1 MIAELATANAAFA
14 VIKQTI
20 ANGQDL
26 TRVAKQ
32 ATSYFDS
39 KSTIAKKANKNGNKS
54 DMEAFM
60 ALEALKKQEEELREL
75 MIYAG
80 RANLYDD
87 WLQFQADCKRKRK
100 EAEKQRLHKAA
111 KTRDLILKIV
121 TGGLVA
127 LLAIPLL
134 LSLVFLIVGF
144 LEKNTT

>member
-1 MIAELATANAAFA
+1 MLAELAIANSAFA

-39 KSTIAKKANKNGNKS
+39 KSEIAKKAKKNGSKS

-87 WLQFQADCKRKRK
+87 WLQFQADCKRKRRQEEVK
-100 EAEKQRLHKAA
+100 RQQQAA
-111 KTRDLILKIV
+111 KTRDLVTKII
-121 TGGLVA
+121 TGVVVVLVA
-127 LLAIPLL
+127 VP
-134 LSLVFLIVGF
+134 SIVG
-144 LEKNTT
+144 LTYTIVDLLR

>member
-1 MIAELATANAAFA
+1 MLAELAIANSAFA

-39 KSTIAKKANKNGNKS
+39 KSTIAKKAKKNGSKS

-60 ALEALKKQEEELREL
+60 ALETLKKQEEELKEL

-100 EAEKQRLHKAA
+100 EEEKQRLHKAA
-111 KTRDLILKIV
+111 KTRQMVLNVFTGLIV
-121 TGGLVA
+121 TMVTIPVVIALVY
-127 LLAIPLL
+127 
-134 LSLVFLIVGF
+134 SIVGF
-144 LEKNTT
+144 LK

>member
-1 MIAELATANAAFA
+1 MLAELAIANSAFA

-39 KSTIAKKANKNGNKS
+39 KSQIAKKAKKNGSKS

-60 ALEALKKQEEELREL
+60 ALESLKQQEEELREL

-87 WLQFQADCKRKRK
+87 WLQFQADCKRKRRD
-100 EAEKQRLHKAA
+100 EEKQRQYKAA
-111 KTRDLILKIV
+111 KNRDLVVKIF
-121 TGGLVA
+121 TGIVITIIA
-127 LLAIPLL
+127 VPA
-134 LSLVFLIVGF
+134 IVGMTYAIVNF
-144 LEKNTT
+144 LK

>member
-1 MIAELATANAAFA
+1 MLAELAAANAAFA
-14 VIKQTI
+14 IIKKTI

-39 KSTIAKKANKNGNKS
+39 KSQIAKKAKKNGSKS

-60 ALEALKKQEEELREL
+60 AMETLKKQEEELKEL

-100 EAEKQRLHKAA
+100 EEEKQRLHKAA
-111 KTRDLILKIV
+111 KTRQMVLNVFTGLIV
-121 TGGLVA
+121 TMVTIPVVIALVY
-127 LLAIPLL
+127 
-134 LSLVFLIVGF
+134 SIVGF
-144 LEKNTT
+144 LK

>member
-1 MIAELATANAAFA
+1 MLAELAIANSAFA

-39 KSTIAKKANKNGNKS
+39 KSQIAKKAKKNGNKS

-60 ALEALKKQEEELREL
+60 ALETLKKQEEELREL

-87 WLQFQADCKRKRK
+87 WLQFQADCKRKRREEDK
-100 EAEKQRLHKAA
+100 KAQYKSA
-111 KTRDLILKIV
+111 KNRQLVLNIF
-121 TGGLVA
+121 TGLSVALVA
-127 LLAIPLL
+127 IPVIIT
-134 LSLVFLIVGF
+134 LVYSIVGF
-144 LEKNTT
+144 LK

>member
-1 MIAELATANAAFA
+1 MLAELAIANSAFA

-39 KSTIAKKANKNGNKS
+39 KSEIAKKAKKNGSKS

-60 ALEALKKQEEELREL
+60 ALESLKQQEEELREL

-87 WLQFQADCKRKRK
+87 WLQFQADCKRKRRD
-100 EAEKQRLHKAA
+100 EEKKRQYKAA
-111 KTRDLILKIV
+111 KNRDLAVKIF
-121 TGGLVA
+121 TGIVIVIVA
-127 LLAIPLL
+127 VP
-134 LSLVFLIVGF
+134 SIVGMTYAIVNF
-144 LEKNTT
+144 FK

>member
-1 MIAELATANAAFA
+1 MLAELAIANSAFA

-39 KSTIAKKANKNGNKS
+39 KSQIAKKAKKNGSKS

-60 ALEALKKQEEELREL
+60 ALETLKKQEEELKEL

-100 EAEKQRLHKAA
+100 EEEKQRLHKAA
-111 KTRDLILKIV
+111 KTRQMVLNVFTGLIVSMV
-121 TGGLVA
+121 TIPVVIALVY
-127 LLAIPLL
+127 
-134 LSLVFLIVGF
+134 SIVGF
-144 LEKNTT
+144 LK

>member
-1 MIAELATANAAFA
+1 MLAELAIANSAFA

-39 KSTIAKKANKNGNKS
+39 KSEIAKKASKNGNKS

-87 WLQFQADCKRKRK
+87 WLQFQADCKRKRRQEEVNRQRKAIKNK
-100 EAEKQRLHKAA
+100 EL
-111 KTRDLILKIV
+111 V
-121 TGGLVA
+121 TQIITGVVVVLVA
-127 LLAIPLL
+127 VPSIIGLTYT
-134 LSLVFLIVGF
+134 IVRLF
-144 LEKNTT
+144 E

>member
-1 MIAELATANAAFA
+1 MLAELATANAAFA

-39 KSTIAKKANKNGNKS
+39 KSQIAKKANKNGSKS

-60 ALEALKKQEEELREL
+60 ALEELKKQEEVLRET

-80 RANLYDD
+80 RPNLYED
-87 WLQFQADCKRKRK
+87 WLQFQADCKRKRRQEEIK
-100 EAEKQRLHKAA
+100 RQQQAA
-111 KTRDLILKIV
+111 KNRQLALQIFTAICIAA
-121 TGGLVA
+121 VA
-127 LLAIPLL
+127 VPSIIA
-134 LSLVFLIVGF
+134 FTYLIVNS
-144 LEKNTT
+144 LK

>member
-1 MIAELATANAAFA
+1 MIAELAIANSAFA

-32 ATSYFDS
+32 AASYFDS
-39 KSTIAKKANKNGNKS
+39 KSEIAKKANKNGSKS

-60 ALEALKKQEEELREL
+60 ALETLKQQEEELREL

-87 WLQFQADCKRKRK
+87 WLQFQADCKQKRR
-100 EAEKQRLHKAA
+100 EEEKQRKFKAA
-111 KTRDLILKIV
+111 KNRELVVKIFTGIVITLV
-121 TGGLVA
+121 TVPA
-127 LLAIPLL
+127 
-134 LSLVFLIVGF
+134 IVGMTYTIVNF
-144 LEKNTT
+144 LK

>member
-1 MIAELATANAAFA
+1 MLAELAIANSAFA
-14 VIKQTI
+14 IIKQTI

-39 KSTIAKKANKNGNKS
+39 KSEIAKKAKKNGSKS

-60 ALEALKKQEEELREL
+60 ALESLKQQEEELREL

-87 WLQFQADCKRKRK
+87 WLQFQADCKRKRRD
-100 EAEKQRLHKAA
+100 EQKQKMYKAA
-111 KTRDLILKIV
+111 KTKQRIV
-121 TGGLVA
+121 QIFTGIVVVLVA
-127 LLAIPLL
+127 VPSIIGLTYTIVNLL
-134 LSLVFLIVGF
+134 
-144 LEKNTT
+144 T

>member
-1 MIAELATANAAFA
+1 MGNTMLAELAIANSAFA

-39 KSTIAKKANKNGNKS
+39 KSQIAKKANKNGSKS

-60 ALEALKKQEEELREL
+60 ALETLKQQEEELREL

-87 WLQFQADCKRKRK
+87 WLQFQADCKRKRRQ
-100 EAEKQRLHKAA
+100 EEVNRQRQAA
-111 KTRDLILKIV
+111 KNRDLVVKIF
-121 TGGLVA
+121 TGIVIVLVA
-127 LLAIPLL
+127 VP
-134 LSLVFLIVGF
+134 SIVGMTYAF
-144 LEKNTT
+144 VNLLK

>member
-1 MIAELATANAAFA
+1 MLAELAIANSAFA

-39 KSTIAKKANKNGNKS
+39 KSQIAKKAKKSGNKS

-87 WLQFQADCKRKRK
+87 WLQFQSDCKRKR
-100 EAEKQRLHKAA
+100 EQEKKNAAHKAA
-111 KTRDLILKIV
+111 KNRQLVLNIFTGLCVVLVGVPIIITMVYAIV
-121 TGGLVA
+121 NWLT
-127 LLAIPLL
+127 
-134 LSLVFLIVGF
+134 
-144 LEKNTT
+144 

>member
-1 MIAELATANAAFA
+1 MLAELAIANSAFA

-39 KSTIAKKANKNGNKS
+39 KSEIAKKAKKNGNKS

-87 WLQFQADCKRKRK
+87 WLQFQADCKRKRRQDEVK
-100 EAEKQRLHKAA
+100 RQQQAA
-111 KTRDLILKIV
+111 KTRDLVTKII
-121 TGGLVA
+121 TGVVVVLVA
-127 LLAIPLL
+127 VP
-134 LSLVFLIVGF
+134 SIVG
-144 LEKNTT
+144 LTYTIVDLLR

>member
-1 MIAELATANAAFA
+1 MLAELAIANSAFA

-32 ATSYFDS
+32 ATSYFNS
-39 KSTIAKKANKNGNKS
+39 KSEIAKKASKNGNKS

-60 ALEALKKQEEELREL
+60 ALEALK

-87 WLQFQADCKRKRK
+87 WLQFQADCKRKRRQEEVERQRKSIKNK
-100 EAEKQRLHKAA
+100 ELV
-111 KTRDLILKIV
+111 TKII
-121 TGGLVA
+121 TGVVVVLVA
-127 LLAIPLL
+127 VPSIIGLTYT
-134 LSLVFLIVGF
+134 IVGLF
-144 LEKNTT
+144 E

>member
-1 MIAELATANAAFA
+1 MLAELAIANSAFA

-39 KSTIAKKANKNGNKS
+39 KSEIAKKAKKNGSKS

-60 ALEALKKQEEELREL
+60 ALESLKQQEEEELREL

-87 WLQFQADCKRKRK
+87 WLQFQADCKRKRRD
-100 EAEKQRLHKAA
+100 EEKQRQYKAA
-111 KTRDLILKIV
+111 KNRDLAVKIF
-121 TGGLVA
+121 TGIVIVIVA
-127 LLAIPLL
+127 VP
-134 LSLVFLIVGF
+134 SIVGMTYAIVNF
-144 LEKNTT
+144 

>member
-1 MIAELATANAAFA
+1 MGNTMLAELAIANSAFA

-39 KSTIAKKANKNGNKS
+39 KSEIAKKANKNGSKS

-60 ALEALKKQEEELREL
+60 ALETLKQQEEELREL

-87 WLQFQADCKRKRK
+87 WLQFQADCKRKRRQ
-100 EAEKQRLHKAA
+100 EEVNRQRQAA
-111 KTRDLILKIV
+111 KNRDLVVKIF
-121 TGGLVA
+121 TGIVIVLVA
-127 LLAIPLL
+127 VP
-134 LSLVFLIVGF
+134 SIVGMTYAF
-144 LEKNTT
+144 VNLLK

>member
-1 MIAELATANAAFA
+1 MIAELAIANSAFA

-32 ATSYFDS
+32 AASYFDS
-39 KSTIAKKANKNGNKS
+39 KSEIAKKANKNGNKS

-60 ALEALKKQEEELREL
+60 ALETLKQQEEELREL

-87 WLQFQADCKRKRK
+87 WLQFQADCKQKRREEEKKRK
-100 EAEKQRLHKAA
+100 FKAA
-111 KTRDLILKIV
+111 KNRELVVKIFTGIVIILV
-121 TGGLVA
+121 TVPA
-127 LLAIPLL
+127 
-134 LSLVFLIVGF
+134 IVGMTYTIVNY
-144 LEKNTT
+144 LK

>member
-1 MIAELATANAAFA
+1 MLAELAIANSAFA

-32 ATSYFDS
+32 ASSYFDS
-39 KSTIAKKANKNGNKS
+39 KSQIAKKAKKNGNKS

-60 ALEALKKQEEELREL
+60 ALETLKEQEAELKEV

-87 WLQFQADCKRKRK
+87 WLQFQADAKRARAQ
-100 EAEKQRLHKAA
+100 EEKDILHAKAKHKKQMVEFFTVVCTA
-111 KTRDLILKIV
+111 
-121 TGGLVA
+121 LVA
-127 LLAIPLL
+127 VPAIGGAAYIIFTILG
-134 LSLVFLIVGF
+134 SI
-144 LEKNTT
+144 

>member
-1 MIAELATANAAFA
+1 MLAELAAANAAFA
-14 VIKQTI
+14 IIKKTI
-20 ANGQDL
+20 SNGQDL

-39 KSTIAKKANKNGNKS
+39 KSQIAKKAKKNGSKS

-60 ALEALKKQEEELREL
+60 AMETLKKQEEELKEL

-100 EAEKQRLHKAA
+100 EEEKQRLHKAA
-111 KTRDLILKIV
+111 KTRQMVLNVFTGLIVAIV
-121 TGGLVA
+121 TIPVVIALVY
-127 LLAIPLL
+127 
-134 LSLVFLIVGF
+134 SIVGF
-144 LEKNTT
+144 LK

>member
-1 MIAELATANAAFA
+1 MLTELAIANSAFA

-32 ATSYFDS
+32 ASSYFDS
-39 KSTIAKKANKNGNKS
+39 KSQIAKKAKKNGNKS

-60 ALEALKKQEEELREL
+60 ALETLKKQEEELREL

-87 WLQFQADCKRKRK
+87 WLQFQSDCKRKRQ
-100 EAEKQRLHKAA
+100 EEEKAQLRKAA
-111 KTRDLILKIV
+111 KNKQFILQV
-121 TGGLVA
+121 FTGLCVA
-127 LLAIPLL
+127 LVGIPVIIT
-134 LSLVFLIVGF
+134 LVYSIVEA
-144 LEKNTT
+144 LK